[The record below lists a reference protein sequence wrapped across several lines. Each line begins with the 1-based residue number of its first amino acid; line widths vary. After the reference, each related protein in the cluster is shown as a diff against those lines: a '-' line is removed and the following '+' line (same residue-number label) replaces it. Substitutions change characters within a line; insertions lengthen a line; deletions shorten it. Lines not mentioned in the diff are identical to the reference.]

1 MGTKTEKKQPR
12 FLGNI
17 VYTMIRSVRPA
28 VCLTVAVEH
37 INVFAL
43 AGICIIASAH
53 WPPTQPGQLKKHVGI
68 VGNEAF
74 LT

>member
-1 MGTKTEKKQPR
+1 
-12 FLGNI
+12 
-17 VYTMIRSVRPA
+17 MIRSVRPS